1 MQALGLC
8 WGETAPAAIFT
19 ETRFVEYPE
28 HRGARLLFDVWR
40 ARPYFQV
47 GRHLPS
53 RTLARLLSGL
63 ALYEPSPEDFRV
75 RLAGHGLR
83 RHFGRDVTGTRLA
96 ALAELPHAGR
106 HSGAV
111 AALLERGRPL
121 LLQAGTEDGRDGFEL
136 VALRV
141 LAPDSRTQW
150 IMGGIFYKDWR
161 L

>member
-1 MQALGLC
+1 
-8 WGETAPAAIFT
+8 
-19 ETRFVEYPE
+19 
-28 HRGARLLFDVWR
+28 
-40 ARPYFQV
+40 
-47 GRHLPS
+47 
-53 RTLARLLSGL
+53 
-63 ALYEPSPEDFRV
+63 
-75 RLAGHGLR
+75 
-83 RHFGRDVTGTRLA
+83 
-96 ALAELPHAGR
+96 
-106 HSGAV
+106 V

>member
-8 WGETAPAAIFT
+8 WGQSAPASQFS
-19 ETRFVEYPE
+19 ETQFVEYPD

-40 ARPYFQV
+40 ATPCFQV

-53 RTLARLLSGL
+53 RVLSRILSGL
-63 ALYEPSPEDFRV
+63 ALYEPVADGFKVRV
-75 RLAGHGLR
+75 AGHGLL
-83 RHFGRDVTGTRLA
+83 RHFGRDVTGQTLD
-96 ALAELPHAGR
+96 ALANFAHAGR

-111 AALLERGRPL
+111 AALLERGKPL
-121 LLQAGTEDGRDGFEL
+121 LLRADQDGRDTCEL

-141 LAPDSRTQW
+141 LAPDQRIQW
-150 IMGGIFYKDWR
+150 VMGGIFYKNWR